1 MNAFVSDDH
10 QPTRDRVSRLLEA
23 EGFTVRRFPTA
34 DSAAAALSEPDCV
47 VDLVVTDVQMPGE
60 MDGVDL
66 AAMLTVTQ
74 PNLPVVVMSSD
85 PHELERTTALGLDVP
100 TLDKPFL
107 AEMLLDAVADA
118 RARRRRGR
126 KVRLP
131 NGATDRLP
139 GFVADPRP
147 VLAAMFAEAA
157 ATGHPHVGSEHV
169 ALAALNGPGGFAEIA
184 ALARLDPAGLR
195 PALLACCTTPASD
208 GEQGERGLT
217 FRTATLVAVAAQLAG
232 LDQAP
237 TVRPSDLVAALLGTP
252 HAMAWAGLTAAGL
265 DHRLVVETLQTAMA
279 PGGARTDRS
288 RLC

>member
-34 DSAAAALSEPDCV
+34 DSAAAALSEPDCA

-66 AAMLTVTQ
+66 AAMLTATR

-85 PHELERTTALGLDVP
+85 PHELERATALGLDVP

-107 AEMLLDAVADA
+107 AEMLIDAVADA
-118 RARRRRGR
+118 RARRRHPR
-126 KVRLP
+126 KLRLP

-147 VLAAMFAEAA
+147 VLAAMFAEAT

-169 ALAALNGPGGFAEIA
+169 ALAALRGPGGFVEIA
-184 ALARLDPAGLR
+184 TLARLDPAGLR

-208 GEQGERGLT
+208 GERGLT

-232 LDQAP
+232 LDHAP
-237 TVRPSDLVAALLGTP
+237 AIRPGDLVAALLGTP

-265 DHRLVVETLQTAMA
+265 DHRLVVETLRAAMA
-279 PGGARTDRS
+279 PAGAKTDRS
-288 RLC
+288 RLS

>member
-23 EGFTVRRFPTA
+23 EGFTVRRFATA

-66 AAMLTVTQ
+66 AAMLRATR

-85 PHELERTTALGLDVP
+85 PHELERTTTLGLDVP

-107 AEMLLDAVADA
+107 AEMLIDAVADA
-118 RARRRRGR
+118 RARRSRTR

-169 ALAALNGPGGFAEIA
+169 ALAALNGPGGFSEIA
-184 ALARLDPAGLR
+184 TRARLDPAGLR

-208 GEQGERGLT
+208 GEHGERGLT
-217 FRTATLVAVAAQLAG
+217 FRTATLMAVAAQLAV

-237 TVRPSDLVAALLGTP
+237 AVRPGDLVAALLGTP

-265 DHRLVVETLQTAMA
+265 DHRLVVETLRAAMA
-279 PGGARTDRS
+279 SAGAKLDRS
-288 RLC
+288 RLS